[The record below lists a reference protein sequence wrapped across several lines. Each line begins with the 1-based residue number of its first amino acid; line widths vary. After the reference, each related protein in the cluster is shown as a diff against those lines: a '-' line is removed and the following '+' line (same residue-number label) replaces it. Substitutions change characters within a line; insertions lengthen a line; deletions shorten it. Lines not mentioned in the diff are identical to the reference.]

1 MVKSKQTEAVNSTV
15 VKPITAAGGIVF
27 RLDHDEN
34 PEVLMIFR
42 NGVWDLPKG
51 KLEPGETIEMC
62 AAREVSEEV
71 GSSLPVIIGK
81 LGETYHEYPEQGK
94 VMGKTTHWYSM
105 IFTQPESFVP
115 QEEEGIE
122 RIEWMPFQ
130 EAVEK
135 AGYDNLKEIL
145 KIFRA

>member
-1 MVKSKQTEAVNSTV
+1 MKSKKTEAVNSTV

-51 KLEPGETIEMC
+51 KLETGETIEMC
-62 AAREVSEEV
+62 AVREVSEEV
-71 GSSLPVIIGK
+71 GSSLPAIIGK

-122 RIEWMPFQ
+122 SIEWMPFQ

-135 AGYDNLKEIL
+135 AGYENLKEIL
-145 KIFRA
+145 KIFGA